1 MSSFASRI
9 VKSIPCRVSLLAVGM
24 LLASVDAVSAQ
35 ALDAGVDASPDAG
48 GGALDAAAPVQGQDA
63 GPVAETAPGPAT
75 EPQAPAQPQPDAP
88 GDAFQLSPEELAELE
103 AEAVRQAEADAADT
117 PEKAPERADTDAERQ
132 TFRLGTISILGSRE
146 DVPELTGSAHVIDE
160 EELERFEQDDIHR
173 VLQRAPGVYVR
184 AEDGFGLR
192 PNIGIRGASSDR
204 SKKVT
209 LLEDSV
215 LLGPAPYS
223 APAAYYFPIVT
234 RMTGVE
240 VFKGPAAIQHG
251 PQTIGGAVN
260 LLTRSIPADSEGEI
274 DLAAGM
280 YGYGKAHGWWGASS
294 KHWGV
299 LVEGVH
305 LQSTGFKELGGNARI
320 DNTGFDKNELMAKAR
335 YKTAADAAVYQQLD
349 LKLGYANETSY
360 ETYLGLTREDFE
372 EDAFRRYAATQ
383 RGKMDWWRTQIEL
396 SHLASFSPE
405 VELRTTAYRH
415 DFERAWEKL
424 NRFAGG
430 RSLDS
435 IVTNPTGGNAV
446 FLEILRG
453 NQDSFTDEQ
462 TLLVGTN
469 DRRYVS
475 QGVQTTLNWRLETG
489 PVTEEIELGARLHY
503 DSIERD
509 HTEDPFLMR
518 SGLLVP
524 SGGAVQQTAL
534 NKGSTLAGAFYLQD
548 EVAIGDLRVTPG
560 LRVELISS
568 EFENRFADEEDSRF
582 DAILIPGAGVYYQL
596 FPQFGLLAGI
606 YKGFSPVSPGQADSV
621 EPETSINYELGG
633 RFRHEG
639 SRLELIGFLNDYS
652 NIIGECSNR
661 SLRPPLCTPETIG
674 QQFNGGEVL
683 IYGLEATAGQA
694 IDGPWGLTFNVD
706 ANYTL
711 TLSEFQQGGITTPDF
726 GEVEEGDRL
735 PYVPVHRAALIGNVE
750 HARWGLSVAARYTDA
765 MRDVAGQGDIP
776 SNRRADAN
784 VVVDVSGQVFLTE
797 ADRLYVNI
805 DNIFGETYVASWRP
819 FGARPGK
826 PFQLQVGY
834 KHRFGVE

>member
-1 MSSFASRI
+1 MLSFASRPA
-9 VKSIPCRVSLLAVGM
+9 VMSIPWRVSVLSVGALLATAG
-24 LLASVDAVSAQ
+24 AAGAQ
-35 ALDAGVDASPDAG
+35 GLDGGVPPSPDAG
-48 GGALDAAAPVQGQDA
+48 LPALDAAAPARVHDA
-63 GPVAETAPGPAT
+63 GAPAEARPEPPARTQTPATPGAGPA
-75 EPQAPAQPQPDAP
+75 DSL
-88 GDAFQLSPEELAELE
+88 QLSPEELAELE
-103 AEAVRQAEADAADT
+103 AEAVRQAEAAA
-117 PEKAPERADTDAERQ
+117 EGAPENAEADPEHE
-132 TFRLGTISILGSRE
+132 TFRLETISILGSRE
-146 DVPELTGSAHVIDE
+146 DIPELTGSAHVIDQ

-204 SKKVT
+204 SKKIT

-251 PQTIGGAVN
+251 PQTIGGAIN

-299 LVEGVH
+299 LLEGAH
-305 LQSTGFKELGGNARI
+305 LQSSGFKDLGGNARI
-320 DNTGFDKNELMAKAR
+320 DNTGFDKNELMGKVR
-335 YKTAADAAVYQQLD
+335 YKTAPDAAVYQQLD

-360 ETYLGLTREDFE
+360 ETYLGLTREGFE
-372 EDAFRRYAATQ
+372 EDAFQRYAATQ

-396 SHLASFSPE
+396 SHLVSFSPE

-430 RSLDS
+430 RSLDA
-435 IVTNPTGGNAV
+435 IVSNPTGGNAV
-446 FLEILRG
+446 FLEVLRG

-509 HTEDPFLMR
+509 HTEDAFLMR
-518 SGLLVP
+518 SGVLVP
-524 SGGAVQQTAL
+524 AGTDTQQTAR
-534 NKGSTLAGAFYLQD
+534 NEGSTLAGAFYLQD
-548 EVAIGDLRVTPG
+548 EVGIGDLRITPG

-568 EFENRFADEEDSRF
+568 EFENRIAGEEASRF
-582 DAILIPGAGVYYQL
+582 DAILIPGAGIYYQL
-596 FPQFGLLAGI
+596 FPQLGVLAGV

-621 EPETSINYELGG
+621 EPEESINYELGG
-633 RFRHEG
+633 RFRHDG

-674 QQFNGGEVL
+674 QQFNGGEVV

-726 GEVEEGDRL
+726 GEVDEGDRL
-735 PYVPVHRAALIGNVE
+735 PYVPIHRAALIGNVE
-750 HARWGLSVAARYTDA
+750 HARWALSVAARYTDA
-765 MRDVAGQGDIP
+765 MRDVAGTGDIP
-776 SNRRADAN
+776 PNRRADAR
-784 VVVDVSGQVFLTE
+784 VVVDVSGQYFLTE

-834 KHRFGVE
+834 KHHFGVE